1 MGASVSLNFRN
12 LNLQSPEPKCFRA
25 LFPQMRSPCCL
36 YPSILV
42 LSLYNLPN
50 PSVFELQFL
59 ESLSILA
66 LAAKLHPLLRAL
78 SPSFRPMP
86 PEPNCF
92 IDSTNSPNSL
102 RTFTLLTDS
111 DAPNNRRND
120 HAHVFT
126 NDRDTRVRLG
136 GSASWNARF
145 LSKSSIDQGSCD
157 GRPHNSTSRMR
168 AFNWASREVGQVE
181 DLRPLPDWIAIL
193 SQNP

>member
-1 MGASVSLNFRN
+1 MFQSFVSTNALSLLSVSLNPRP
-12 LNLQSPEPKCFRA
+12 LPLQSSEPKC
-25 LFPQMRSPCCL
+25 
-36 YPSILV
+36 
-42 LSLYNLPN
+42 
-50 PSVFELQFL
+50 FELQFL

-66 LAAKLHPLLRAL
+66 LAAKLHPILRAL